1 MELLQL
7 VGMRLREA
15 RQGHKI
21 PLAAAADRASMAPEV
36 LARIEAGQ
44 ADPMMDEVRSL
55 ARIYSVSLDYLAG
68 LTNPGWEFHYTG
80 DGEVELVEKGGVIG
94 RIPRPDDDR
103 KGGEQ
108 GSADTGPA
116 E

>member
-1 MELLQL
+1 MEFLQL
-7 VGMRLREA
+7 VGLRLREA
-15 RQGHKI
+15 REGHKI
-21 PLAAAADRASMAPEV
+21 PLAAAADMASMAPEA

-44 ADPMMDEVRSL
+44 ADPMMDEVKCL
-55 ARIYSVSLDYLAG
+55 ARIYSVSLDYVAG
-68 LTNPGWEFHYTG
+68 MKNPGWEFHYTG

-108 GSADTGPA
+108 GSADKSPA